1 MALPPIPNPCPDL
14 KPGLS
19 LGAPEHKGFV
29 SAWNWLFALFRSAK
43 DNFVFSVN
51 GATGDLHIVS
61 GEGISVTTRGSTL
74 TIAVSDEGDKTD
86 KPDPPDKSGGGAG
99 DIPAEDDGGD
109 VAPVP
114 GGDEEEGG
122 EAVVVQC
129 DCGDGAF
136 AWDAN
141 ARQVK
146 PGGFFVRRRFVYVD
160 GSAMGM
166 ADGLYSLKID
176 VSGTTFSGSV
186 VSGVSLGEYPTDNTM
201 YVPLY
206 TISGGKIKYDY
217 RGAVTVP
224 LWE

>member
-1 MALPPIPNPCPDL
+1 MALPPIPSPCPDL

-19 LGAPEHKGFV
+19 LYAPEHRGFV

-43 DNFVFSVN
+43 KNFVFGVN
-51 GATGDLHIVS
+51 GATGDLRIK
-61 GEGISVTTRGSTL
+61 GGDGISVTTKGSTL

-99 DIPAEDDGGD
+99 DIPADDDGGD

-136 AWDAN
+136 AWDSVN
-141 ARQVK
+141 RQIK
-146 PGGFFVRRRFVYVD
+146 PGGFFIRRRFVYVA
-160 GSAMGM
+160 GSGPDM
-166 ADGLYSLKID
+166 ADGLYQLKID
-176 VSGTTFSGSV
+176 MGSAASGSI
-186 VSGVSLGEYPTDNTM
+186 VSGVSLGEYPTTSTM

-206 TISGGKIKYDY
+206 QIEGGKITYDY

-224 LWE
+224 VWE